1 MQWTKTTW
9 YQQKCDAHALLRY
22 SKRVEH
28 PGFRL
33 KEVETMHLLTENA
46 TVSHSQTQ
54 EKAME
59 DTYVVYTTITHPP
72 TF

>member
-9 YQQKCDAHALLRY
+9 YQQKCNAYALFKF
-22 SKRVEH
+22 STRVVH
-28 PGFRL
+28 PGSHL
-33 KEVETMHLLTENA
+33 KEGETMHLLTENS

-54 EKAME
+54 DDSME
-59 DTYVVYTTITHPP
+59 DTYVVYTTITHPR